1 MLAITLVLLSLSKY
15 LRWWQYYEFSFI
27 HRDLIQYYQWV
38 YRDAIL
44 SLFRSK
50 SSTQLEKIKNK
61 LQRLFKKYDLEITS
75 DSNQKFVNFL
85 RLTLNLKDSTIRPY
99 HKPDEQMLPQT

>member
-15 LRWWQYYEFSFI
+15 LRWWKYYEFSFI
-27 HRDLIQYYQWV
+27 HRDLIQYYQRV

-75 DSNQKFVNFL
+75 DSNQKSVNFFK
-85 RLTLNLKDSTIRPY
+85 TNFELKR
-99 HKPDEQMLPQT
+99 